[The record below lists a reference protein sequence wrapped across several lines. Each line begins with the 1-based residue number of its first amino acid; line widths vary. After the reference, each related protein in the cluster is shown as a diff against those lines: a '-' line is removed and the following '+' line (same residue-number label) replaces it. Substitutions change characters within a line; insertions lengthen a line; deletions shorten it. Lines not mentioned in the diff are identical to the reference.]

1 MGAQSNKSGFDYTV
15 FNKVLFFSD
24 IRSYVSAFCL
34 LHTIFK
40 IEVNK

>member
-34 LHTIFK
+34 FTPFLK
-40 IEVNK
+40 